1 MNRYPC
7 SVFIMDIRNSSLEGK
22 GNELSAYLSK
32 ITSWLM
38 QWTGNQAIVKHR
50 RGDEVIFIS
59 EGYAAAYA
67 AAHFLSICWTKVE
80 HPPYF
85 GLSFGEIDSNVA
97 DLNVETWIHP
107 LMKQAREANDELKR
121 EGAGKAQFAF
131 RLRDDLYET
140 QLLLNSLLE
149 VRHTLVKD
157 QTDLQKKVYTLVEIY
172 RQQRKAASMLS
183 KSPSTISSH
192 FKKGKGE
199 ELVMIFKTVT
209 AVLDSIE
216 HKAFDDSSTDKLIA
230 SIRSSL
236 QSSSAEWFSKREG
249 DGSV

>member
-7 SVFIMDIRNSSLEGK
+7 SVFIMDLRNSSLEGK
-22 GNELSAYLSK
+22 GKELSAYLSK
-32 ITSWLM
+32 MTSWLTE
-38 QWTGNQAIVKHR
+38 WTGNQAIVKHR
-50 RGDEVIFIS
+50 RGDEVLFIS
-59 EGYAAAYA
+59 EGYAAAFV
-67 AAHFLSICWTKVE
+67 AAHFLSISWKQEE

-85 GLSFGEIDSNVA
+85 GLSFGEVDSRPA
-97 DLNVETWIHP
+97 DLDAETWIHP
-107 LMKQAREANDELKR
+107 LLKQAREANDLLKR
-121 EGAGKAQFAF
+121 EGADKAQFAF
-131 RLRDDLYET
+131 RLNGDLYET
-140 QLLLNSLLE
+140 QLLLNSLME

-157 QTDLQKKVYTLVEIY
+157 QTDLQKQVYALVEIY

-199 ELVMIFKTVT
+199 ELVMIFNTIT
-209 AVLDSIE
+209 AVLDSLQQ
-216 HKAFDDSSTDKLIA
+216 KGFDEPSSNKLIA

-236 QSSSAEWFSKREG
+236 QNSSAEWFSKREG

>member
-22 GNELSAYLSK
+22 GKELSAYLNK
-32 ITSWLM
+32 ITSWLTE
-38 QWTGNQAIVKHR
+38 WTGNQAIIKHR

-59 EGYAAAYA
+59 EGYASAYA
-67 AAHFLSICWTKVE
+67 AAHFLSVCWTKAE

-85 GLSFGEIDSNVA
+85 GLSFGEVDSRAA

-199 ELVMIFKTVT
+199 ELVMIFKNVT

-216 HKAFDDSSTDKLIA
+216 HKAFDDSSTDKLIT

-236 QSSSAEWFSKREG
+236 QSSSSDWFSKREG
-249 DGSV
+249 DESV